1 MKLRINLKQG
11 LAAAALVS
19 TAAFT
24 VACSSA
30 TAGTPSV
37 GGTVAATS
45 ASAAPTT
52 SASSSSTSSPTSSHS
67 RPSDPSTEV
76 DDPTVTVVVDP
87 AALDATTEAW
97 LENSC
102 TDIGT
107 LIGSL
112 FAVPTVDDTATDEE
126 YRDAYVTYYGDL
138 TDTLL
143 GMTDRMAA
151 LDAPTFAGGQ
161 DLHDGYLAYL
171 NDLSSITL
179 GAAVII
185 QQAPDRASVDAAVEQ
200 VNGEI
205 EQLGQS
211 DYGLSDFQG
220 EELQAL
226 MAQVP
231 ACEGLLSTT

>member
-11 LAAAALVS
+11 LAAAALMS
-19 TAAFT
+19 TAVFT
-24 VACSSA
+24 VACSAA

-37 GGTVAATS
+37 GGNVPA
-45 ASAAPTT
+45 
-52 SASSSSTSSPTSSHS
+52 SASSAPSSPSSAPPTSDRS
-67 RPSDPSTEV
+67 RPSTPTQIDDPTEI
-76 DDPTVTVVVDP
+76 DDPTVTVVVEP
-87 AALDATTEAW
+87 AGLDATTQAW

-107 LIGSL
+107 LVGSL
-112 FAVPTVDDTATDEE
+112 FALPAVDDTATDAE
-126 YRDAYVTYYGDL
+126 YRDAYVTYYSDL
-138 TDTLL
+138 TETLF
-143 GMTDRMAA
+143 GMTDRMGA
-151 LDAPTFAGGQ
+151 LDAPTFTGGQ

-185 QQAPDRASVDAAVEQ
+185 QEAPDRASVDAAVEQ
-200 VNGEI
+200 VNAEI

-220 EELQAL
+220 DELQAL

-231 ACEGLLSTT
+231 ACEGLLTTT

>member
-30 TAGTPSV
+30 TAGTPSA
-37 GGTVAATS
+37 GGTAA
-45 ASAAPTT
+45 TT
-52 SASSSSTSSPTSSHS
+52 SASSAPASSSSSTSSHS
-67 RPSDPSTEV
+67 RPSDPSTQA
-76 DDPTVTVVVDP
+76 DDPTVTVVVEP
-87 AALDATTEAW
+87 AELDATTEVW

-107 LIGSL
+107 LLGAL
-112 FAVPTVDDTATDEE
+112 FAVPTVDGTATDAE

-151 LDAPTFAGGQ
+151 LDAPTFTGGQ

-231 ACEGLLSTT
+231 ACAELVTT

>member
-1 MKLRINLKQG
+1 MKLRINLKQS
-11 LAAAALVS
+11 LAAAALLS

-30 TAGTPSV
+30 TAGTPSA
-37 GGTVAATS
+37 GSTVAATS
-45 ASAAPTT
+45 SSAAPT
-52 SASSSSTSSPTSSHS
+52 SASTSVSSSTSSHS
-67 RPSDPSTEV
+67 RPSDPSTEA
-76 DDPTVTVVVDP
+76 DDPTVTVVVEP
-87 AALDATTEAW
+87 AELDATTEAW

-107 LIGSL
+107 LLGAL
-112 FAVPTVDDTATDEE
+112 FAVPTVDGTATDAE
-126 YRDAYVTYYGDL
+126 YRDAYVTYYSDL
-138 TDTLL
+138 TTTLF
-143 GMTDRMAA
+143 GMTERMSA
-151 LDAPTFAGGQ
+151 LNAPTIAGGQ

-200 VNGEI
+200 INSEI

-220 EELQAL
+220 DELQAL

-231 ACEGLLSTT
+231 ACKGLLTT

>member
-1 MKLRINLKQG
+1 MKLRITIKQG
-11 LAAAALVS
+11 LAVAALLS

-30 TAGTPSV
+30 TAGTPSA

-45 ASAAPTT
+45 ASTAPTT
-52 SASSSSTSSPTSSHS
+52 SGPTSTGSPSSHS
-67 RPSDPSTEV
+67 RPSDPSTAA
-76 DDPTVTVVVDP
+76 DDPTVTVVVEP
-87 AALDATTEAW
+87 AGLDATTEVW
-97 LENSC
+97 LANSC

-112 FAVPTVDDTATDEE
+112 FAVPTVDGTATDAQ
-126 YRDAYVTYYGDL
+126 YRDAYVTYYADL

-143 GMTDRMAA
+143 GMTERMGA

-200 VNGEI
+200 VNAEI
-205 EQLGQS
+205 EQLGQG

-220 EELQAL
+220 DELQAL

-231 ACEGLLSTT
+231 ACAGLLTT

>member
-1 MKLRINLKQG
+1 MKLRINLKQS

-30 TAGTPSV
+30 TAGTPSA

-45 ASAAPTT
+45 ASSAP
-52 SASSSSTSSPTSSHS
+52 SSSSSTSSHS
-67 RPSDPSTEV
+67 RPSDPSTEA
-76 DDPTVTVVVDP
+76 DDPTVTVVVEP
-87 AALDATTEAW
+87 AALDATTEVW

-107 LIGSL
+107 LLGAL
-112 FAVPTVDDTATDEE
+112 FAVPAVDGTATDVE
-126 YRDAYVTYYGDL
+126 YRDAYVTYYADL

-143 GMTDRMAA
+143 AMTDRMRA

-185 QQAPDRASVDAAVEQ
+185 QQAPDRASVDAAVQQ

-220 EELQAL
+220 DELQAL

-231 ACEGLLSTT
+231 ACAELVTT

>member
-1 MKLRINLKQG
+1 MKLRINLKQS
-11 LAAAALVS
+11 LAVAALLS

-30 TAGTPSV
+30 TAGTPSA
-37 GGTVAATS
+37 GGTAA
-45 ASAAPTT
+45 TT
-52 SASSSSTSSPTSSHS
+52 SASSAPASSSSSTSSHS
-67 RPSDPSTEV
+67 RPSDPSTQA
-76 DDPTVTVVVDP
+76 DDPTVTVVVEP
-87 AALDATTEAW
+87 AELDATTEVW
-97 LENSC
+97 RENSC

-107 LIGSL
+107 LLGAL
-112 FAVPTVDDTATDEE
+112 FAVPTVDGTATDAE

-151 LDAPTFAGGQ
+151 LDAPTFTGGQ

-231 ACEGLLSTT
+231 ACAELVTT